1 MAEDN
6 KNVWKDREIGAFWKR
21 QSSSQSFLSG
31 KIEIE
36 GKKLEV
42 VLFSNRYKEKD
53 NQPDYRLYISPE
65 PKSFSLEENAK
76 ENAKE
81 DVKEDVKEE
90 LV

>member
-1 MAEDN
+1 MAEEN
-6 KNVWKDREIGAFWKR
+6 KNVWRDREIGAFWKR

-65 PKSFSLEENAK
+65 TKSSVN
-76 ENAKE
+76 NV
-81 DVKEDVKEE
+81 DSKEE